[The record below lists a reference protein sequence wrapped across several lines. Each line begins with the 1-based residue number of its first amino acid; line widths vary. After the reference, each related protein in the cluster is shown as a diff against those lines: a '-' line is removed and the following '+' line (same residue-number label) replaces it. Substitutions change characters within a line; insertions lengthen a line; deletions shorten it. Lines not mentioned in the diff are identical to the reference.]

1 MALFSKLA
9 DSTLSLKGQP
19 GPNFENEGQKVSSN
33 IQALTKN
40 NQLVSSQD
48 LKSGRIYGSS
58 PNRTRIAPSTLD
70 LSGITPK
77 QYINILGSSNNANT
91 SQFNSSTS
99 TGLTLEKRLD
109 FSQLG
114 LQGKIQPSF
123 ENVGQ
128 MTTSDIQAKTQNSI
142 LNSSQD
148 LLTGRKYG
156 KGRFTTFVPP
166 SRLDAS
172 GLPVGNV
179 YKNKGPKEGRY

>member
-33 IQALTKN
+33 IQALTKG

-48 LKSGRIYGSS
+48 LISGRIYGR
-58 PNRTRIAPSTLD
+58 PNQTKIAPSTLD
-70 LSGITPK
+70 LNGTTPQ
-77 QYINILGSSNNANT
+77 QYLNALGSSNNANA
-91 SQFNSSTS
+91 SQFNSST
-99 TGLTLEKRLD
+99 GAGFTLEKRLD

-114 LQGKIQPSF
+114 NQGKPLPNF
-123 ENVGQ
+123 ENIGQ
-128 MTTSDIQAKTQNSI
+128 MTTSDIHAKTQNSI
-142 LNSSQD
+142 LRSSQD

-156 KGRFTTFVPP
+156 RGRFTTFVPP